1 MTQNRPGPIGSIPGS
16 AYRPDAVQRLR
27 RVFVRGLEVRAS
39 LGVLP
44 YELHTRQRVI
54 IGIELLVED
63 ESAPASV
70 GEEKLARVV
79 DYGAVAA
86 RAREIATTGHIR
98 LAETLAERIAV
109 AALEDRRIVSA
120 MVTVEKPDVLP
131 DAAAVG
137 VTVERQRP
145 AAPLPRQEGPGDS
158 AGARS
163 AEA

>member
-1 MTQNRPGPIGSIPGS
+1 MTQNRPGPAFPDAAPAS
-16 AYRPDAVQRLR
+16 AYRPDAARRLR

-145 AAPLPRQEGPGDS
+145 AAPRPKEEET
-158 AGARS
+158 AGQRS
-163 AEA
+163 PEA

>member
-1 MTQNRPGPIGSIPGS
+1 MS
-16 AYRPDAVQRLR
+16 
-27 RVFVRGLEVRAS
+27 
-39 LGVLP
+39 
-44 YELHTRQRVI
+44 
-54 IGIELLVED
+54 
-63 ESAPASV
+63 PASV
-70 GEEKLARVV
+70 GEEKLSRVV

-109 AALEDRRIVSA
+109 AALADRRIVSA